1 MRVVAYAVAV
11 LAAAGIIYFL
21 SGANDKGQTT
31 GSAAAPAPVVAEAEA
46 AAPAALGPDES
57 LVVFKVPGMHCP
69 HGCYPTVKETL
80 AGQPGVKS
88 VSLAK
93 QSDPDLIDNPSV
105 SVVYTGKL
113 DTSAAIDALDKAGFK
128 DSTVVQ

>member
-80 AGQPGVKS
+80 AGQPGCEIRFVGQAIGPGS
-88 VSLAK
+88 DR
-93 QSDPDLIDNPSV
+93 QSKCLGRVHRQVGYECSHRCL
-105 SVVYTGKL
+105 GQGWL
-113 DTSAAIDALDKAGFK
+113 
-128 DSTVVQ
+128 QR